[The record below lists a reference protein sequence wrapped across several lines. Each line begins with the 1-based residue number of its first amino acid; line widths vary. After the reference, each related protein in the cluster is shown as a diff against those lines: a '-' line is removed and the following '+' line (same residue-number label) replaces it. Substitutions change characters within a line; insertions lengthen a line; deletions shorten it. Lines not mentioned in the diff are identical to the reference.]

1 MFQRIFKAGQRRRQ
15 VREQRVKH
23 AGNRR
28 AEFLS
33 RLVRWPVVVTVLFT
47 AGAIAIALMG
57 RSSVSFAVGQRF
69 DQPSFAKVDFQVVD
83 AQQTAQAKIA
93 ARAKVASFYTLNRK
107 AVCFDRIRA
116 DLKKL
121 FQVAVDADSFEAYST
136 AMDALHAPAER
147 GAFDRLKRLAELP
160 GDAGRSEFQ
169 TWIDRLPLESQYV
182 ARGLLKEKRDPLSV
196 TDFVVL
202 RTPEPDGRVTS
213 REIPYSELVPM
224 ESAKALSGAA
234 AEVARSV
241 PYELR
246 STVETIARNAFRD
259 HPSINYDQERTE
271 EAMRAA
277 EQSTPPVHLSFFKG
291 KPFLQPG
298 ILSSSDIELLQAHH
312 AAYQDFLARDVPE
325 ARALRRERA
334 LQLVGLGCIVGV
346 LAVGLMMYT
355 AFQQPWLLERR
366 RRTIIF
372 SSLILGTLAAC
383 QAIDARWPSIPELVL
398 APCFFTASVLAIAAP
413 RRFAVGAMCVV
424 AVLVAPTIDAELTFL
439 VTLLIG
445 VVAAAGQLR
454 EVRSRT
460 KLITAG
466 AGTACVVA
474 IASAAGGL
482 VEADAPR
489 YVLEHASLSAGSA
502 ILAAFIVSGVLPFI
516 ERLFRIA
523 TSLTLLE
530 WRDPTKPLLQLLARE
545 APGTYTHSLTVGMLA
560 DAACE
565 PIGANGLLAQVGAL
579 YHDVGKI
586 HKAHY
591 FTENQEVGINRHENL
606 APTMSLLI
614 ILGHVKDGIEMAEEY
629 KLPAVLHPFIAEHH
643 GTTLVR
649 YFHTM
654 ASEKQPRIASGKH
667 DREISEA
674 EFRYAGPKP
683 RTKETAVLMIC
694 DGVEGAVRSLPEPT
708 PGRIE
713 SIVHQ
718 VISDRLH
725 DGQFDD
731 CDITLRELHLVEES
745 LVKAL
750 CSIYHT
756 RIAYPKSKRSTATTD
771 SALQRMSL

>member
-1 MFQRIFKAGQRRRQ
+1 M
-15 VREQRVKH
+15 REQRVKN

-28 AEFLS
+28 AEFAASLI
-33 RLVRWPVVVTVLFT
+33 RWPVVVTVVFT

-57 RSSVSFAVGQRF
+57 RAGVSFAVGQRF

-83 AQQTAQAKIA
+83 VQQTAQAKNA
-93 ARAKVASFYTLNRK
+93 ARAKVPSHYTLNRQ
-107 AVCFDRIRA
+107 AVSFDRVRT

-121 FQVAVDADSFEAYST
+121 FQAAVDADSFEAFST
-136 AMDALHAPAER
+136 AMEALKAPAER
-147 GAFDRLKRLAELP
+147 AAYDRLRRLTEMP
-160 GDAGRSEFQ
+160 SDAGRSEFQ
-169 TWIDRLPLESQYV
+169 LWIDRLPLETQYV
-182 ARGLLKEKRDPLSV
+182 VRGLLKEKRDPPSV
-196 TDFVVL
+196 TDFVAL
-202 RTPEPDGRVTS
+202 RIAEQDGRQDGRVVTNQA
-213 REIPYSELVPM
+213 PYADLVAI
-224 ESAKALSGAA
+224 ESTKALSGCA
-234 AEVARSV
+234 AEVARSM

-246 STVETIARNAFRD
+246 PTVEALVRNAFRD
-259 HPSINYDQERTE
+259 QPSITYDQERTE

-277 EQSTPPVHLSFFKG
+277 EEATPAVYIAFFKG

-298 ILSSSDIELLQAHH
+298 ILSSNDLELLQAHH
-312 AAYQDFLARDVPE
+312 AAHQEFLAKDIPE
-325 ARALRRERA
+325 SRSLRRERT
-334 LQLVGLGCIVGV
+334 LQLVGLGCIVGM
-346 LAVGLMMYT
+346 LAVGLMAYT
-355 AFQQPWLLERR
+355 AFNQPWLLERR
-366 RRTIIF
+366 RRTIVF
-372 SSLILGTLAAC
+372 SALILGTLAAA
-383 QAIDARWPSIPELVL
+383 QAIDAHWPAIPEIVF

-413 RRFAVGAMCVV
+413 RRFALGAMCIV
-424 AVLVAPTIDAELTFL
+424 AVLVAPTVDAELTFL
-439 VTLLIG
+439 VTLLVG

-454 EVRSRT
+454 EIRSRT

-466 AGTACVVA
+466 ALTACVAA

-482 VEADAPR
+482 VEANDAH
-489 YVLEHASLSAGSA
+489 YVLEHASFTAGSA
-502 ILAAFIVSGVLPFI
+502 ILAAFVVSGALPFI
-516 ERLFRIA
+516 ERMFRIA

-565 PIGANGLLAQVGAL
+565 RIGANGLLAQVGAL

-591 FTENQEVGINRHENL
+591 FTENQEVGVNRHENL

-614 ILGHVKDGIEMAEEY
+614 ILGHVKDGIEMADEY
-629 KLPAVLHPFIAEHH
+629 KLPAVLRPFIAEHH

-649 YFHTM
+649 FFHAM

-667 DREISEA
+667 DREVPEA
-674 EFRYAGPKP
+674 EFRYGGPKP
-683 RTKETAVLMIC
+683 RSKETALLMIC

-718 VISDRLH
+718 VLSDRLH

-745 LVKAL
+745 LVKTL
-750 CSIYHT
+750 CSIYHS
-756 RIAYPKSKRSTATTD
+756 RIAYPKTKKPASPAEIPP
-771 SALQRMSL
+771 QRMSM